1 VSPVLTFL
9 TATWY
14 KAVWRVE
21 IHDRFEKKLARL
33 ARPERENILKMLE
46 KLPDD
51 PFVLDLKSLR
61 DRTDWRLRVGAWRIL
76 WRMDADAKIIVV
88 HDLGPRGDIYK

>member
-1 VSPVLTFL
+1 MTGR
-9 TATWY
+9 TET
-14 KAVWRVE
+14 VWRVE

-33 ARPERENILKMLE
+33 ARPEREHILKTLE

-51 PFVLDLKSLR
+51 PFALDLKSLR
-61 DRTDWRLRVGAWRIL
+61 GRTDWRLRVGAWRIL
-76 WRMDADAKIIVV
+76 LRMDADAKVVVV

>member
-1 VSPVLTFL
+1 M
-9 TATWY
+9 
-14 KAVWRVE
+14 VWRVE

-33 ARPERENILKMLE
+33 ARPERENILKTLG

-51 PFVLDLKSLR
+51 PFVLDLKSPR
-61 DRTDWRLRVGAWRIL
+61 GRTDLRLRVGAWRIL
-76 WRMDADAKIIVV
+76 LRMDADAKIIVV

>member
-1 VSPVLTFL
+1 MTER
-9 TATWY
+9 T
-14 KAVWRVE
+14 KANWRVE

-33 ARPERENILKMLE
+33 ARPERENILKTLG

-61 DRTDWRLRVGAWRIL
+61 GRTDWRLRVGAWRIL
-76 WRMDADAKIIVV
+76 VRMDADAKVIVV

>member
-1 VSPVLTFL
+1 MTER
-9 TATWY
+9 T

-33 ARPERENILKMLE
+33 ARPEREHILKTLE
-46 KLPDD
+46 KLSED
-51 PFVLDLKSLR
+51 PLVLDLKSLR
-61 DRTDWRLRVGAWRIL
+61 GRTDWRLRVGAWRIL
-76 WRMDADAKIIVV
+76 LRMDADAKVIVV

>member
-1 VSPVLTFL
+1 MTER
-9 TATWY
+9 T

-33 ARPERENILKMLE
+33 ARPERENILKTLE

-61 DRTDWRLRVGAWRIL
+61 GRTDLRVGAWRIL
-76 WRMDADAKIIVV
+76 LRMDADAKVIVV

>member
-1 VSPVLTFL
+1 MTE
-9 TATWY
+9 TT
-14 KAVWRVE
+14 KTVWRVE

-46 KLPDD
+46 KLSND

-61 DRTDWRLRVGAWRIL
+61 GRTDWRLRVGAWRL
-76 WRMDADAKIIVV
+76 LLRMDADARVIVV